1 MSTAIATVTEMYAW
15 LVMYSAAAIGW
26 LLFLGLPGGVS
37 MFRTLSARRRIYVLR
52 EQQKDLINEWGESIL
67 PAIERPRNADGE
79 AGNADGRGDNDDME
93 GAKSP
98 A

>member
-1 MSTAIATVTEMYAW
+1 MTTAIATVTDMYAW
-15 LVMYSAAAIGW
+15 LVMYSAAAVGW
-26 LLFLGLPGGVS
+26 LLFLGLPGAVS
-37 MFRTLSARRRIYVLR
+37 VFRTLDAKRRIYVLR

-67 PAIERPRNADGE
+67 PAIDKARAVETEARNADG
-79 AGNADGRGDNDDME
+79 GGDGTRAD